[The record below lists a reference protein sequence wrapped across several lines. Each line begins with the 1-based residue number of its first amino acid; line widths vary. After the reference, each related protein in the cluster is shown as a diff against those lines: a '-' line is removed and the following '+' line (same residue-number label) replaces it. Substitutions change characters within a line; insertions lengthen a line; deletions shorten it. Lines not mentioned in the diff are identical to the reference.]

1 MRWPYLGDGLG
12 WLMHG
17 AEVRMQ
23 GNMMDVQLTIPGILE
38 RVRNQY
44 RDREIVS
51 LLVAGRDEAG
61 NPVPHR
67 HSTTYGAVADRALR
81 LGGGLLG
88 LGLQKGE
95 RVATLA
101 VNSFRHLEAYLG
113 VPSAGL
119 VLHTVNI
126 RLHPEQV
133 AWILN
138 HAEDRVLLI
147 ENVFAA
153 MIPAIKGACP
163 KLEHIFVMGPTP
175 QPIPIPGVHDY
186 DSFVMSAQPLER
198 YPDLHESD
206 AAAMCYTSGTTGNP
220 KGVVYTHRSTVL
232 HSLGTAPKDALNV
245 GEADT
250 VLPIV
255 PMFHVNAWGLPYTC
269 AMYGARQVYAG
280 AFSDGKT
287 VAALLQDENVTIT
300 AGVPTIWMGLLAELD
315 RARAE
320 GKPYRLSDLERLIVG
335 GSAAPEAL
343 IRAFEER
350 HDLRLLHAWG
360 MTETHPLG
368 TASAIPVGVDSRS
381 DEGYA
386 LRAKQGRTVPLVEID
401 LISEDGQPV
410 PHDGKTMGRL
420 LTRGPWVASSY
431 FKGEGQ
437 GSFLEINGQQW
448 FDTGDIATLD
458 DRGYM
463 HIQDRSKDLIKSG
476 GEWISSVDLENAIM
490 AHPAVA
496 QCAVIA
502 MDDPKWDERPLAVVV
517 PRPGQTVTHEEII
530 EFITPKFAKW
540 WLPDAT
546 VLTDNIPI
554 GATGKFLK
562 RELREEY
569 RGYGKHNFPHRAD
582 SL

>member
-1 MRWPYLGDGLG
+1 
-12 WLMHG
+12 
-17 AEVRMQ
+17 MQ
-23 GNMMDVQLTIPGILE
+23 GNMMDVQLGVPFILE
-38 RVRNQY
+38 RARTLY
-44 RDREIVS
+44 RHREVVS

-61 NPVPHR
+61 NPIPRKHR
-67 HSTTYGAVADRALR
+67 TNYGEVADRARQLA
-81 LGGGLLG
+81 GGLLA
-88 LGLQKGE
+88 LGLNPGD

-153 MIPAIKGACP
+153 MIPALKAACP
-163 KLEHIFVMGPTP
+163 KLEHVFVLGPTP
-175 QPIPIPGVHDY
+175 QPIPGVGDY
-186 DSFVMSAQPLER
+186 DALVAGSAPLER
-198 YPDLHESD
+198 YPKIDENA

-220 KGVVYTHRSTVL
+220 KGVVYSHRSTVL
-232 HSLGTAPKDALNV
+232 HSMASAPKDCLNV
-245 GEADT
+245 GERDT

-269 AMYGARQVYAG
+269 AMYGAQQVYG
-280 AFSDGKT
+280 GVFSDGRSL
-287 VAALLQDENVTIT
+287 AGLLQDEQVTIT
-300 AGVPTIWMGLLAELD
+300 AGVPTIWMGLLGELD
-315 RARAE
+315 RAKNE
-320 GKPYRLSDLERLIVG
+320 GTPYDLSRLDSLIVG
-335 GSAAPEAL
+335 GSAAPESL
-343 IRAFEER
+343 IRAFQDR
-350 HDLRLLHAWG
+350 HGLSLLHAWG

-368 TASAIPVGVDSRS
+368 TASSIPAGVDPQS
-381 DEGYA
+381 DEAYA
-386 LRAKQGRTVPLVEID
+386 LRAKQGRAVPLIELELLSD
-401 LISEDGQPV
+401 DGV
-410 PHDGKTMGRL
+410 RLPHDGKTMGRL
-420 LTRGPWVASSY
+420 ITRGPWVSSSY

-437 GSFLEINGQQW
+437 DNFFELDGEMW

-458 DRGYM
+458 ERGYM
-463 HIQDRSKDLIKSG
+463 HIQDRAKDLIKSG
-476 GEWISSVDLENAIM
+476 GEWIGSVDLENAIM

-517 PRPGQTVTHEEII
+517 PRPGQTVTHEELMA
-530 EFITPKFAKW
+530 FIAPRFAKW

-569 RGYGKHNFPHRAD
+569 RGYGLQNFPVRAD
-582 SL
+582 TV

>member
-1 MRWPYLGDGLG
+1 
-12 WLMHG
+12 
-17 AEVRMQ
+17 MQ
-23 GNMMDVQLTIPGILE
+23 GNMMDVPLTVPFILE
-38 RVRNQY
+38 RARTTY
-44 RDREIVS
+44 AAREVVS

-61 NPVPHR
+61 QPIPHR

-81 LGGGLLG
+81 LGAGLLG
-88 LGLQKGE
+88 LGLKPGD

-119 VLHTVNI
+119 VVHTVNI
-126 RLHPEQV
+126 RLHPEQI

-147 ENVFAA
+147 ENIFAA
-153 MIPAIKGACP
+153 MIPALKAACP
-163 KLEHIFVMGPTP
+163 LLEQIYVLGPTP
-175 QPIPIPGVHDY
+175 TPIPLPGVSDY
-186 DSFVMSAQPLER
+186 DAFVMAQEPLAR
-198 YPDLHESD
+198 YPQIAETD

-220 KGVVYTHRSTVL
+220 KGVLYTHRSTVL
-232 HSLGTAPKDALNV
+232 HSLVSAPKDGLNV
-245 GEADT
+245 GEADS
-250 VLPIV
+250 VMPIV

-269 AMYGARQVYAG
+269 AMYGAKQVFAG
-280 AFSDGKT
+280 AFSDGRT
-287 VAALLQDENVTIT
+287 LAGLLQNEAVTIT
-300 AGVPTIWMGLLAELD
+300 AGVPTIWMGLLGELD

-320 GKPYRLSDLERLIVG
+320 GQPYDLHALERLIVG
-335 GSAAPEAL
+335 GSAAPESL
-343 IRAFEER
+343 LRAFSDR
-350 HDLRLLHAWG
+350 HHLTMLHAWG

-368 TASAIPVGVDSRS
+368 TASGVPAVDPTS
-381 DEGYA
+381 DEGFA
-386 LRAKQGRTVPLVEID
+386 LRAKQGRAVPLVWLD
-401 LISEDGQPV
+401 LLSEEGERL

-420 LTRGPWVASSY
+420 IARGPWIANSY

-437 GSFLEINGQQW
+437 SNFFELDGNLW

-458 DRGYM
+458 SRGYM

-517 PRPGQTVTHEEII
+517 TQPGKSVTHEEII
-530 EFITPKFAKW
+530 DFIAPKFRQ
-540 WLPDAT
+540 
-546 VLTDNIPI
+546 VL
-554 GATGKFLK
+554 A
-562 RELREEY
+562 
-569 RGYGKHNFPHRAD
+569 A
-582 SL
+582 

>member
-1 MRWPYLGDGLG
+1 MRS
-12 WLMHG
+12 
-17 AEVRMQ
+17 
-23 GNMMDVQLTIPGILE
+23 NMMSVPLTIPFILD
-38 RVRNQY
+38 RARTIY
-44 RDREIVS
+44 AGREIVS
-51 LLVAGRDEAG
+51 LLPAGKDAQGQPVAQT
-61 NPVPHR
+61 HR
-67 HSTTYGAVADRALR
+67 TTYGEVADRALR
-81 LGGGLLG
+81 LGAALQA
-88 LGLQKGE
+88 LGLQPGD

-113 VPSAGL
+113 VPSAGF

-138 HAEDRVLLI
+138 HAGDRVLLI

-153 MIPAIKGACP
+153 MIPALKAACP
-163 KLEHIFVMGPTP
+163 KLEHVFVLGALP
-175 QPIPIPGVHDY
+175 QPLPGVRSY
-186 DSFVMSAQPLER
+186 DEWVMEHPPLAQ
-198 YPDLHESD
+198 YPDLDENA

-220 KGVVYTHRSTVL
+220 KGVLYSHRSTVL
-232 HSLGTAPKDALNV
+232 HSLASAPKDALNV
-245 GEADT
+245 GEADA

-269 AMYGARQVYAG
+269 AMYGAKQV
-280 AFSDGKT
+280 FSGIFTDGKT
-287 VAALLQDENVTIT
+287 LARLMQDEGVTIT

-315 RARAE
+315 QAKAA
-320 GKPYRLSDLERLIVG
+320 GQPYDLSGLTRIVSG
-335 GSAAPEAL
+335 GSAAPEAM
-343 IRAFEER
+343 IRAFQER
-350 HDLRLLHAWG
+350 HGLPVLQAWG

-368 TASAIPVGVDSRS
+368 TASSVPPEVDPRS
-381 DEGYA
+381 DEGYV
-386 LRAKQGRTVPLVEID
+386 LRAKQGRPVPLIELEIVD
-401 LISEDGQPV
+401 DDNNVL
-410 PHDGKTMGRL
+410 PHDGVSMGRL
-420 LTRGPWVASSY
+420 LCRGPWVTDSY
-431 FKGEGQ
+431 FGGEGADN
-437 GSFLEINGQQW
+437 FLTLRGRQW

-458 DRGYM
+458 ERGYM

-476 GEWISSVDLENAIM
+476 GEWIGSVELENAIM

-517 PRPGQTVTHEEII
+517 LRPGEVVSHEDLMT
-530 EFITPKFAKW
+530 FIAPKFAKW

-546 VLTDNIPI
+546 VFTDALPI

-569 RGYGKHNFPHRAD
+569 RGYGQQNFPQRQG
-582 SL
+582 

>member
-1 MRWPYLGDGLG
+1 
-12 WLMHG
+12 
-17 AEVRMQ
+17 MQ
-23 GNMMDVQLTIPGILE
+23 SNMMSVPLTIPFILE
-38 RVRNQY
+38 RARTNF
-44 RDREIVS
+44 REREVVS
-51 LLVAGRDEAG
+51 LLPAGKNEQGQPLAQT
-61 NPVPHR
+61 HR
-67 HSTTYGAVADRALR
+67 TTYGEVADRALR
-81 LGGGLLG
+81 LGAALQS
-88 LGLQKGE
+88 LGLQPGD

-113 VPSAGL
+113 VPSAGF

-153 MIPAIKGACP
+153 MIPAIKAACP
-163 KLEHIFVMGPTP
+163 KLEHVFVLGALPQPFPGVGNYDEWVMGHEPL
-175 QPIPIPGVHDY
+175 
-186 DSFVMSAQPLER
+186 AQ
-198 YPDLHESD
+198 YPDLDEND

-220 KGVVYTHRSTVL
+220 KGVLYSHRSTVL
-232 HSLGTAPKDALNV
+232 HSLASAPKDALNV
-245 GEADT
+245 GESDC

-269 AMYGARQVYAG
+269 AMYGAKQVFSG
-280 AFSDGKT
+280 VFSDGKT
-287 VAALLQDENVTIT
+287 LARLLQDEKVTIT

-315 RARAE
+315 RAQQD
-320 GKPYRLSDLERLIVG
+320 GQPYDLSRIERMIVG
-335 GSAAPEAL
+335 GSAAPEAM

-350 HDLRLLHAWG
+350 HNLRLVQAWG

-368 TASAIPVGVDSRS
+368 TASGVPPRVDPCS
-381 DEGYA
+381 DEGYK
-386 LRAKQGRTVPLVEID
+386 LRAKQGRTVPLVELEIVD
-401 LISEDGQPV
+401 EQNQVL
-410 PHDGKTMGRL
+410 PHDGKAMGRL
-420 LTRGPWVASSY
+420 LTRGPWVTQSY

-437 GSFLEINGQQW
+437 SSFLTLNGKLW

-458 DRGYM
+458 EDGYM

-476 GEWISSVDLENAIM
+476 GEWIGSVDLENAIM

-517 PRPGQTVTHEEII
+517 LRPGEVTTHEQLI
-530 EFITPKFAKW
+530 EFIAPKFAKW

-546 VLTDNIPI
+546 VFTDALPI

-569 RGYGKHNFPHRAD
+569 RDYQQRNFPHR
-582 SL
+582 SER

>member
-1 MRWPYLGDGLG
+1 MDHVGMMGS
-12 WLMHG
+12 
-17 AEVRMQ
+17 
-23 GNMMDVQLTIPGILE
+23 MMDVQLTVPFILE
-38 RVRNQY
+38 RARTLY
-44 RDREIVS
+44 RHREIVS
-51 LLVAGRDEAG
+51 LLVAGRDEKG
-61 NPVPHR
+61 NPVPRQHR
-67 HSTTYGAVADRALR
+67 TTYGDVAERALR
-81 LGGGLLG
+81 LGGGLTG
-88 LGLQKGE
+88 LGLQRGD

-138 HAEDRVLLI
+138 HAEDRVLI
-147 ENVFAA
+147 VENVFAA
-153 MIPAIKGACP
+153 MIPALKAACP
-163 KLEHIFVMGPTP
+163 ALEHIIVMGPTP
-175 QPIPIPGVHDY
+175 QPIPGVLDY
-186 DSFVMSAQPLER
+186 DAFVEGSEPAAPLT
-198 YPDLHESD
+198 DLQENE

-220 KGVVYTHRSTVL
+220 KGVVYSHRSTVL
-232 HSLGTAPKDALNV
+232 HSLACAPKDCLNV

-269 AMYGARQVYAG
+269 AMYGAQQVYAG
-280 AFSDGKT
+280 VFSDGPNL
-287 VAALLQDENVTIT
+287 ARLLQDERVTIT
-300 AGVPTIWMGLLAELD
+300 AGVPTIWMGLLGELD
-315 RARAE
+315 RAKAA
-320 GKPYRLSDLERLIVG
+320 GTPYDLHALTSLIVG
-335 GSAAPEAL
+335 GSAAPESL
-343 IRAFEER
+343 IRAFEE
-350 HDLRLLHAWG
+350 HHGLHLLHAWG

-368 TASAIPVGVDSRS
+368 TASSVPAGVDPTSE
-381 DEGYA
+381 EGYA
-386 LRAKQGRTVPLVEID
+386 LRAKQGRTVPLIELELID
-401 LISEDGQPV
+401 DDGTIL

-437 GSFLEINGQQW
+437 ANFFQLGGKDW

-458 DRGYM
+458 ERGYM

-476 GEWISSVDLENAIM
+476 GEWIGSVDLENAIM

-502 MDDPKWDERPLAVVV
+502 MDDPRWDERPLAVVV
-517 PRPGQTVTHEEII
+517 PRPGQTVTHEELMT
-530 EFITPKFAKW
+530 FIAPKFAKW

-546 VLTDNIPI
+546 VLTDSIPI

-569 RGYGKHNFPHRAD
+569 RGYGQQTFPQRDDA
-582 SL
+582 

>member
-1 MRWPYLGDGLG
+1 
-12 WLMHG
+12 
-17 AEVRMQ
+17 MQ
-23 GNMMDVQLTIPGILE
+23 GNMMDVPLTIPFILE
-38 RVRNQY
+38 RARTTY
-44 RDREIVS
+44 AAREVVS

-61 NPVPHR
+61 QPIPHR

-81 LGGGLLG
+81 LGAGLLG
-88 LGLQKGE
+88 LGLKPGD

-119 VLHTVNI
+119 VVHTVNI
-126 RLHPEQV
+126 RLHPEQI

-153 MIPAIKGACP
+153 MIPALKAACP
-163 KLEHIFVMGPTP
+163 LLEQIYVLGPTP
-175 QPIPIPGVHDY
+175 QPIPLPGVSDY
-186 DSFVMSAQPLER
+186 DAFVMSQEPLAR
-198 YPDLHESD
+198 YPQIAETD

-220 KGVVYTHRSTVL
+220 KGVLYTHRSTVL
-232 HSLGTAPKDALNV
+232 HSLVSAPKDGLNV
-245 GEADT
+245 GEADC
-250 VLPIV
+250 VMPIV

-269 AMYGARQVYAG
+269 AMYGAKQVFAG
-280 AFSDGKT
+280 AFSDGRT
-287 VAALLQDENVTIT
+287 LAGLLQNEGVTIT
-300 AGVPTIWMGLLAELD
+300 AGVPTIWMGLLGELD
-315 RARAE
+315 RAKAE
-320 GKPYRLSDLERLIVG
+320 GQPYDLHGLERLIVG
-335 GSAAPEAL
+335 GSAAPESL
-343 IRAFEER
+343 LRAFWNN
-350 HDLRLLHAWG
+350 HGLTMLHAWG

-368 TASAIPVGVDSRS
+368 TASGVPAGIDPTS
-381 DEGYA
+381 DEGFA
-386 LRAKQGRTVPLVEID
+386 LRAKQGRAVPLVWLD
-401 LISEDGQPV
+401 LLSEEGERL

-420 LTRGPWVASSY
+420 IARGPWIANSY

-437 GSFLEINGQQW
+437 SNFFELDGNLW

-458 DRGYM
+458 ARGYM

-502 MDDPKWDERPLAVVV
+502 LADPKWDERPLAVVV
-517 PRPGQTVTHEEII
+517 PRPGQSVTHEEII
-530 EFITPKFAKW
+530 AFISPKFAKF

-546 VLTDNIPI
+546 ITTESIPI

-562 RELREEY
+562 REMREQY
-569 RGYGKHNFPHRAD
+569 KDFKPG
-582 SL
+582 S

>member
-1 MRWPYLGDGLG
+1 
-12 WLMHG
+12 
-17 AEVRMQ
+17 MQ
-23 GNMMDVQLTIPGILE
+23 GNMMDVPLTVPFILE
-38 RVRNQY
+38 RARTTY
-44 RDREIVS
+44 AAREVVS

-61 NPVPHR
+61 QPIPHR

-81 LGGGLLG
+81 LGAGLLG
-88 LGLQKGE
+88 LGLKPGD

-119 VLHTVNI
+119 VVHTVNI
-126 RLHPEQV
+126 RLHPEQI

-147 ENVFAA
+147 ENIFAA
-153 MIPAIKGACP
+153 MIPALKAACP
-163 KLEHIFVMGPTP
+163 LLEQIYVLGPTP
-175 QPIPIPGVHDY
+175 APIPLPGVSDY
-186 DSFVMSAQPLER
+186 DAFVMAQEPLAR
-198 YPDLHESD
+198 YPQIAETD

-220 KGVVYTHRSTVL
+220 KGVLYTHRSTVL
-232 HSLGTAPKDALNV
+232 HSLVSAPKDGLNV
-245 GEADT
+245 GEADS
-250 VLPIV
+250 VMPIV

-269 AMYGARQVYAG
+269 AMYGAKQVFAG
-280 AFSDGKT
+280 AFSDGRT
-287 VAALLQDENVTIT
+287 LAGLLQNEAVTIT
-300 AGVPTIWMGLLAELD
+300 AGVPTIWMGLLGELD

-320 GKPYRLSDLERLIVG
+320 GQPYDLHALERLIVG
-335 GSAAPEAL
+335 GSAAPESL
-343 IRAFEER
+343 LRAFSDR
-350 HDLRLLHAWG
+350 HGLTMLHAWG

-368 TASAIPVGVDSRS
+368 TASGVPAGVDPTS
-381 DEGYA
+381 DEGFA
-386 LRAKQGRTVPLVEID
+386 LRAKQGRAVPLVWLD
-401 LISEDGQPV
+401 LLSEEGERL

-420 LTRGPWVASSY
+420 IARGPWIANSY

-437 GSFLEINGQQW
+437 SNFFELDGNLW

-458 DRGYM
+458 SRGYM

-517 PRPGQTVTHEEII
+517 TQPGKSVTHEEII
-530 EFITPKFAKW
+530 DFIAPKFAKF

-546 VLTDNIPI
+546 ITAESIPI

-562 RELREEY
+562 REMREQY
-569 RGYGKHNFPHRAD
+569 KDFKPGD
-582 SL
+582 

>member
-1 MRWPYLGDGLG
+1 
-12 WLMHG
+12 
-17 AEVRMQ
+17 MQ
-23 GNMMDVQLTIPGILE
+23 GNMMDVPLTVPFILE
-38 RVRNQY
+38 RARTTY
-44 RDREIVS
+44 AAREVVS

-61 NPVPHR
+61 QPIPHR

-81 LGGGLLG
+81 LGAGLLG
-88 LGLQKGE
+88 LGLKPGD

-119 VLHTVNI
+119 VVHTVNI
-126 RLHPEQV
+126 RLHPEQI

-147 ENVFAA
+147 ENIFAA
-153 MIPAIKGACP
+153 MIPALKAACP
-163 KLEHIFVMGPTP
+163 LLEQIYVLGPTP
-175 QPIPIPGVHDY
+175 APIPLPGVSDY
-186 DSFVMSAQPLER
+186 DTFVMAQEPLAR
-198 YPDLHESD
+198 YPQIAETD

-220 KGVVYTHRSTVL
+220 KGVLYTHRSTVL
-232 HSLGTAPKDALNV
+232 HSLVSAPKDGLNV
-245 GEADT
+245 GEADS
-250 VLPIV
+250 VMPIV

-269 AMYGARQVYAG
+269 AMYGAKQVFAG
-280 AFSDGKT
+280 AFSDGRT
-287 VAALLQDENVTIT
+287 LAGLLQNEAVTIT
-300 AGVPTIWMGLLAELD
+300 AGVPTIWMGLLGELD

-320 GKPYRLSDLERLIVG
+320 GQPYDLHALERLIVG
-335 GSAAPEAL
+335 GSAAPESL
-343 IRAFEER
+343 LRAFSDR
-350 HDLRLLHAWG
+350 HHLTMLHAWG

-368 TASAIPVGVDSRS
+368 TASGVPAGVDPTS
-381 DEGYA
+381 DEGFA
-386 LRAKQGRTVPLVEID
+386 LRAKQGRAVPLVWLD
-401 LISEDGQPV
+401 LLSEEGERL

-420 LTRGPWVASSY
+420 IARGPWIANSY

-437 GSFLEINGQQW
+437 SNFFELDGNLW

-458 DRGYM
+458 SRGYM

-517 PRPGQTVTHEEII
+517 TQPGKSVTHEEII
-530 EFITPKFAKW
+530 DFIAPKFAKF

-546 VLTDNIPI
+546 ITAESIPI

-562 RELREEY
+562 REMREQY
-569 RGYGKHNFPHRAD
+569 KDFKPGN
-582 SL
+582 

>member
-1 MRWPYLGDGLG
+1 
-12 WLMHG
+12 
-17 AEVRMQ
+17 MQ
-23 GNMMDVQLTIPGILE
+23 GNMMDVPLTVPFILE
-38 RVRNQY
+38 RARTTY
-44 RDREIVS
+44 AAREVVS

-61 NPVPHR
+61 QPIPHR

-81 LGGGLLG
+81 LGAGLLG
-88 LGLQKGE
+88 LGLQPGD

-126 RLHPEQV
+126 RLHPEQI

-147 ENVFAA
+147 ENVFGA
-153 MIPAIKGACP
+153 MIPAIKAACP
-163 KLEHIFVMGPTP
+163 KLEHILVLGPTP
-175 QPIPIPGVHDY
+175 APIPLPGVSDY
-186 DSFVMSAQPLER
+186 DAFVMSQEPLAH
-198 YPDLHESD
+198 YPQIAETD

-220 KGVVYTHRSTVL
+220 KGVLYTHRSTVL
-232 HSLGTAPKDALNV
+232 HSLVSAPKDGLNV

-250 VLPIV
+250 VMPIV

-269 AMYGARQVYAG
+269 AMYGAKQVFG
-280 AFSDGKT
+280 GVFSDGRT
-287 VAALLQDENVTIT
+287 LAGLLQNEGVTIT

-315 RARAE
+315 RAKAE
-320 GKPYRLSDLERLIVG
+320 GEPYDLHALERLIVG
-335 GSAAPEAL
+335 GSAAPESL
-343 IRAFEER
+343 LRAFWNN
-350 HDLRLLHAWG
+350 HGLTMLHAWG

-368 TASAIPVGVDSRS
+368 TASSVPAGVDPNS
-381 DEGYA
+381 DEGFA
-386 LRAKQGRTVPLVEID
+386 LRAKQGRAVPLVWLD
-401 LISEDGQPV
+401 LLSEEGERL

-420 LTRGPWVASSY
+420 IARGPWIANSY

-437 GSFLEINGQQW
+437 SNFFELDGNLW

-458 DRGYM
+458 ARGYM

-502 MDDPKWDERPLAVVV
+502 MEDPKWDERPLAVVV
-517 PRPGQTVTHEEII
+517 PRPGQSVSHEEII
-530 EFITPKFAKW
+530 AFIAPKFAKF

-546 VLTDNIPI
+546 VTAESIPI

-562 RELREEY
+562 REMREQY
-569 RGYGKHNFPHRAD
+569 KDFKPG
-582 SL
+582 S

>member
-1 MRWPYLGDGLG
+1 
-12 WLMHG
+12 
-17 AEVRMQ
+17 MQ
-23 GNMMDVQLTIPGILE
+23 GNMMDVQLTVPTILE
-38 RVRNQY
+38 RIRGQY
-44 RDREIVS
+44 RNREVVS
-51 LLVAGRDEAG
+51 LLAAGRDEAG
-61 NPVPHR
+61 NPIPKKHR
-67 HSTTYGAVADRALR
+67 TTYGDVADRALR
-81 LGGGLLG
+81 LANGLLG
-88 LGLQKGE
+88 LGLHRGD

-138 HAEDRVLLI
+138 DAEDRVLMI

-153 MIPAIKGACP
+153 MIPALKAACP
-163 KLEHIFVMGPTP
+163 KLEHIIVMGPLPQAMPGVRDYDTFVMG
-175 QPIPIPGVHDY
+175 
-186 DSFVMSAQPLER
+186 AEPLPR
-198 YPDLHESD
+198 YPRLDENE

-220 KGVVYTHRSTVL
+220 KGVLYTHRSTVL
-232 HSLGTAPKDALNV
+232 HSLASAPKDALNV
-245 GEADT
+245 GEADS

-269 AMYGARQVYAG
+269 AMYGAKQVYAG
-280 AFSDGKT
+280 IFSDGRSIAT
-287 VAALLQDENVTIT
+287 LLQDEGVTIT

-315 RARAE
+315 RAREAGE
-320 GKPYRLSDLERLIVG
+320 PYRLDGLERVIVG
-335 GSAAPEAL
+335 GSAAPEAM
-343 IRAFEER
+343 IRAFQNR
-350 HDLRLLHAWG
+350 HDLNMLQAWG

-368 TASAIPVGVDSRS
+368 TASSVPFDVDPTS
-381 DEGYA
+381 DEGYK
-386 LRAKQGRTVPLVEID
+386 LRAKQGRTVPLVFLDIV
-401 LISEDGQPV
+401 DGNRQRL
-410 PHDGKTMGRL
+410 PHDGKTMGNL
-420 LTRGPWVASSY
+420 IARGPWIANSY
-431 FKGEGQ
+431 YKGAGQ
-437 GSFLEINGQQW
+437 DNFFELDGELW
-448 FDTGDIATLD
+448 FDTGDISTLD
-458 DRGYM
+458 ERGYM

-517 PRPGQTVTHEEII
+517 PRPGQTVTHQELLDLLE
-530 EFITPKFAKW
+530 PHFAKF

-546 VLTDNIPI
+546 VLTDSLPI

-569 RGYGKHNFPHRAD
+569 RGYSAGNSPQRAEQPG
-582 SL
+582 

>member
-1 MRWPYLGDGLG
+1 
-12 WLMHG
+12 
-17 AEVRMQ
+17 MQ
-23 GNMMDVQLTIPGILE
+23 GNMMDVQLTVPTILE
-38 RVRNQY
+38 RIRGQY
-44 RDREIVS
+44 RNREVVS
-51 LLVAGRDEAG
+51 LLAAGRDEAG
-61 NPVPHR
+61 NPIPKKHR
-67 HSTTYGAVADRALR
+67 TTYGDVADRALR
-81 LGGGLLG
+81 LANGLLG
-88 LGLQKGE
+88 LGLERGD

-138 HAEDRVLLI
+138 DAEDRVLMI

-153 MIPAIKGACP
+153 MIPALKAACP
-163 KLEHIFVMGPTP
+163 KLEHIIVMGPLPQAMPGVQDYDTFVMG
-175 QPIPIPGVHDY
+175 
-186 DSFVMSAQPLER
+186 AEPLPR
-198 YPDLHESD
+198 YPRLDENE

-220 KGVVYTHRSTVL
+220 KGVLYTHRSTVL
-232 HSLGTAPKDALNV
+232 HSLASAPKDALNV
-245 GEADT
+245 GEADS

-269 AMYGARQVYAG
+269 AMYGAKQVYAG
-280 AFSDGKT
+280 VFSDGRSIAT
-287 VAALLQDENVTIT
+287 LLQDEGVTIT

-315 RARAE
+315 RAREAGE
-320 GKPYRLSDLERLIVG
+320 PYRLDGLERVIVG
-335 GSAAPEAL
+335 GSAAPESM
-343 IRAFEER
+343 IRAFQNR
-350 HDLRLLHAWG
+350 HDLNMLQAWG

-368 TASAIPVGVDSRS
+368 TASSVPFDVDPTS
-381 DEGYA
+381 DEGYK
-386 LRAKQGRTVPLVEID
+386 LRAKQGRTVPLVFLDIV
-401 LISEDGQPV
+401 DGNRQRL
-410 PHDGKTMGRL
+410 PHDGKTMGNL
-420 LTRGPWVASSY
+420 IARGPWIANSY
-431 FKGEGQ
+431 YKGAGQ
-437 GSFLEINGQQW
+437 DNFFELDGELW
-448 FDTGDIATLD
+448 FDTGDISTLD
-458 DRGYM
+458 ERGYM

-517 PRPGQTVTHEEII
+517 PRPGQTVTHQELLDLLE
-530 EFITPKFAKW
+530 PHFAKF

-546 VLTDNIPI
+546 VLTDSLPI

-569 RGYGKHNFPHRAD
+569 RGYSAGNSPQRAEQPQ
-582 SL
+582 